1 MGKSAVLRV
10 FCVSEGL
17 TGICIT
23 FMGLSTINVPPLD
36 LETFSILSTK
46 LSKTQFPFCVRGLI
60 SSGVWTT
67 GGISGTLEILF

>member
-46 LSKTQFPFCVRGLI
+46 LSKTQFCVRGLI